1 MATIY
6 QTLINNQGEENTEKY
21 DSVGELTYHLGPK
34 MELTRK
40 LSCFSSVK
48 RGEAGERPPI
58 PAPTFVVWIADS
70 SGSMEGLWKPLVDGY
85 DEFIKEQQKECQP
98 GSIAGVRLTTIV
110 FDETISIIGE
120 VGTPI
125 HEVTENPLEKHLPC
139 KCTALNDAIGYG
151 IEILQK
157 LEDMNKIKYPT
168 AKYQLIAFTDGYDNS
183 SKKWSSNKLRT
194 EIKEHEKRGWVF
206 TYLGANQDAGEMGEI
221 LGFNRDFCGTVDSTP
236 EAMGNMCRLTSRQV
250 SNCSVGIQRGFTQEE
265 RDQLSAPVIVDLT
278 EDDSEEET
286 MLMPP
291 SPMMMQ
297 RQYIQRKMGQRFGP
311 PIAISRKSARRYGGG
326 CGGGGGGGRRRTRSG
341 KKSDS

>member
-1 MATIY
+1 MATMY
-6 QTLINNQGEENTEKY
+6 QTLTSSGDSTTEKY
-21 DSVGELTYHLGPK
+21 DSVGELAYHPGPAK
-34 MELTRK
+34 ELTRK
-40 LSCFSSVK
+40 LSCLSSVK
-48 RGEAGERPPI
+48 RGESGERPAI
-58 PAPTFVVWIADS
+58 PAPTFVIWIADS
-70 SGSMEGLWKPLVDGY
+70 SGSMEGLWTPLVHGY
-85 DEFIKEQQKECQP
+85 DKFIKEQQKECQP
-98 GSIAGVRLTTIV
+98 DTSTGVRLTTIV
-110 FDETISIIGE
+110 FDETITIIGE

-125 HEVTENPLEKHLPC
+125 HEVTENPLEKHGPC

-168 AKYQLIAFTDGYDNS
+168 AKYQLITFTDGYDNS
-183 SKKWSSNKLRT
+183 SKKWSSSKLRT

-236 EAMGNMCRLTSRQV
+236 EAMGQMCRLTSRQV
-250 SNCSVGIQRGFTQEE
+250 SNCSAGIQRGFTQEE

-291 SPMMMQ
+291 SLMMME

-311 PIAISRKSARRYGGG
+311 PIAISRQYAGRYGGG
-326 CGGGGGGGRRRTRSG
+326 CGGGGGGRRRNRSVN
-341 KKSDS
+341 SDSE